1 MQGRAPRR
9 DTSSFRGIKV
19 VPPLCFGLECGL
31 SGDASLAY
39 GNAAEDSVVNEAP
52 RLPSITEGLSV
63 HFFSLISHRTQMVLH
78 HMRCQSCAN
87 DVQDHHSLFLP
98 AIPVQG
104 SLPHKLLLSR
114 AIVNPL
120 AMHVA
125 CDYKQ
130 LLVSVSETQI
140 RTRCW

>member
-52 RLPSITEGLSV
+52 RLPSITEGLFV
-63 HFFSLISHRTQMVLH
+63 QFVSLISHRAQMVQH
-78 HMRCQSCAN
+78 HMRC
-87 DVQDHHSLFLP
+87 
-98 AIPVQG
+98 
-104 SLPHKLLLSR
+104 
-114 AIVNPL
+114 
-120 AMHVA
+120 
-125 CDYKQ
+125 
-130 LLVSVSETQI
+130 
-140 RTRCW
+140 